1 MSKHLVKK
9 QFGEHAAAYATSP
22 VHAQGASLA
31 RLVELV
37 QPQPHW
43 RVLDVATAAG
53 HTAFAFAPHV
63 AQVVAT
69 DLTPEM
75 IPVAAKLAA
84 EKGIENVTL
93 ESADAESLPYAD
105 ASFDLV
111 TCRIAPH
118 HFPHID
124 RFMAEAARVLRPL
137 GILAV
142 VDNVVPGGDPAAD
155 AAGAYVNAF
164 EKLRDPS
171 HHRALSAAEW
181 LAAYAAAGFVLLHV
195 ETAAKRMAFTPWAE
209 RMGVSPETLA
219 ELRRLLRDAPPAAA
233 VFFAVEAAGD
243 DLSFTLDEAIFVGR
257 KP

>member
-1 MSKHLVKK
+1 MSKELVKK
-9 QFGEHAAAYATSP
+9 QFGANAAAYATSA

-37 QPQPHW
+37 QPQPGW
-43 RVLDVATAAG
+43 RALDVASAAG

-84 EKGIENVTL
+84 ERGIANVTL
-93 ESADAESLPYAD
+93 ELADAEALPYGD
-105 ASFDLV
+105 GEFDLV

-124 RFMAEAARVLRPL
+124 RFMTEAARVLRPL

-142 VDNVVPGGDPAAD
+142 VDNVVPGGESAAD
-155 AAGAYVNAF
+155 EAGAYINAF
-164 EKLRDPS
+164 EALRDPS
-171 HHRALSAAEW
+171 HHRALSVAEW
-181 LAAYAAAGFVLLHV
+181 MAAYAAAGFTLLHV
-195 ETAAKRMAFTPWAE
+195 ETAPKRMAFTAWAG
-209 RMGVSPETLA
+209 RMGVTLPTLA
-219 ELRRLLRDAPPAAA
+219 ELRRRLVDAPPAAA
-233 VFFAVEAAGD
+233 AFFAVEAAGD
-243 DLSFTLDEAIFVGR
+243 DLSFTLEEAIFVGR

>member
-1 MSKHLVKK
+1 MSKELVKK
-9 QFGEHAAAYATSP
+9 QFGANAAAYATSA

-37 QPQPHW
+37 QPQPGW

-84 EKGIENVTL
+84 EKGIANVTL
-93 ESADAESLPYAD
+93 ELADAEALPYAD
-105 ASFDLV
+105 GEFDLV

-124 RFMAEAARVLRPL
+124 RFMAGAMRVLRPL

-142 VDNVVPGGDPAAD
+142 VDNIVPGGDAAAD
-155 AAGAYVNAF
+155 AAGAYINAF

-171 HHRALSAAEW
+171 HHCALSVAEW
-181 LAAYAAAGFVLLHV
+181 MAAYAAAGLTLLQV
-195 ETAAKRMAFTPWAE
+195 ETAPKRMAFTPWAE
-209 RMGVSPETLA
+209 RMGGAPQMLA
-219 ELRRLLRDAPPAAA
+219 ELRRLLLGAPPAAA
-233 VFFAVEAAGD
+233 AFFAVETSGD
-243 DLSFTLDEAIFVGR
+243 DLSFVLHEAILIGR

>member
-1 MSKHLVKK
+1 MSKDLVKK
-9 QFGEHAAAYATSP
+9 QFGEHAAAYAASK
-22 VHAQGASLA
+22 VHAQGASLG

-53 HTAFAFAPHV
+53 HMAFAFAPHV

-75 IPVAAKLAA
+75 LPVAAKLAA
-84 EKGIENVTL
+84 EKGIGNVTL
-93 ESADAESLPYAD
+93 EQADAETLPYAN
-105 ASFDLV
+105 AQFDLV

-124 RFMAEAARVLRPL
+124 RFMAESARVLRPL

-142 VDNVVPGGDPAAD
+142 VDNIVPDGNAAAD
-155 AAGAYVNAF
+155 EAGAYINAF

-171 HHRALSAAEW
+171 HHRCLSVAEW
-181 LAAYAAAGFVLLHV
+181 MDAYAAEGFTLLHI

-209 RMGVSPETLA
+209 RMGVAPATVA
-219 ELRRLLRDAPPAAA
+219 ELRRLLLEAPAAA
-233 VFFAVEAAGD
+233 AAFFAVEAEGD
-243 DLSFTLDEAIFVGR
+243 DLSFTLEEAIFVGR

>member
-1 MSKHLVKK
+1 MSKELVKK
-9 QFGEHAAAYATSP
+9 QFGEHAAAYATSK

-43 RVLDVATAAG
+43 RMLDVATAAG

-75 IPVAAKLAA
+75 LQVAAKLAA
-84 EKGIENVTL
+84 DKGIGNVTL
-93 ESADAESLPYAD
+93 EQADAEALPYDD
-105 ASFDLV
+105 AQFDLV

-118 HFPHID
+118 HFPHMD
-124 RFMAEAARVLRPL
+124 RFMAESGRVLRSL

-142 VDNVVPGGDPAAD
+142 VDNLVPGGDAAAD
-155 AAGAYVNAF
+155 EAGAYINAF

-171 HHRALSAAEW
+171 HYRCLSVAEW
-181 LAAYAAAGFVLLHV
+181 MDAYAAAGFTLLQV

-209 RMGVSPETLA
+209 RMGVAPATVN
-219 ELRRLLRDAPPAAA
+219 ELRRLLLEAPPAAA
-233 VFFAVEAAGD
+233 AFFAVEAEGD
-243 DLSFTLDEAIFVGR
+243 DLSFTLEEAIFVGR